1 MGSFEDVRAWAQAL
15 AAANHLT
22 PVTVPPSLTHPPALQ
37 LDPELAAQIEKA
49 RAEKAARQRA
59 WDTAT
64 RLDNPS
70 LAYVNR
76 INKPTNEDDK
86 DAEITALEEAV
97 KALQIKVARLQAEEN
112 EARG

>member
-49 RAEKAARQRA
+49 RAE
-59 WDTAT
+59 
-64 RLDNPS
+64 
-70 LAYVNR
+70 
-76 INKPTNEDDK
+76 
-86 DAEITALEEAV
+86 ITALEEAV